1 MYYKQKF
8 GKFNLTKNNLCS
20 FTMKWTR
27 KRFRSLKDA
36 KKYVKMEANETEETP
51 EASQPS
57 GHSKH
62 VVKFFVTKYEQTF
75 VYIYL
80 LTQG

>member
-27 KRFRSLKDA
+27 KHFRSLKDA

-51 EASQPS
+51 ETSQP
-57 GHSKH
+57 GGQYSKH
-62 VVKFFVTKYEQTF
+62 VVKFFVNRHEQTF
-75 VYIYL
+75 VYIFL
-80 LTQG
+80 LT

>member
-1 MYYKQKF
+1 
-8 GKFNLTKNNLCS
+8 
-20 FTMKWTR
+20 
-27 KRFRSLKDA
+27 
-36 KKYVKMEANETEETP
+36 MEANETEEIP

-62 VVKFFVTKYEQTF
+62 VVKFFVNKYEQTF

>member
-1 MYYKQKF
+1 
-8 GKFNLTKNNLCS
+8 
-20 FTMKWTR
+20 MKWT
-27 KRFRSLKDA
+27 KKHFRSLKYA

-51 EASQPS
+51 EISQPG

-62 VVKFFVTKYEQTF
+62 IVKFFVNRHEQTF
-75 VYIYL
+75 VYIFL

>member
-1 MYYKQKF
+1 
-8 GKFNLTKNNLCS
+8 
-20 FTMKWTR
+20 MKWTR

-36 KKYVKMEANETEETP
+36 KKYVKMEANETEETL
-51 EASQPS
+51 EASQPD

-62 VVKFFVTKYEQTF
+62 VVKFFVNRHEQTF
-75 VYIYL
+75 VYIFL

>member
-1 MYYKQKF
+1 
-8 GKFNLTKNNLCS
+8 
-20 FTMKWTR
+20 MKWTR

-36 KKYVKMEANETEETP
+36 KKYVKMEANETEEIP

-62 VVKFFVTKYEQTF
+62 VVKFFVNKYEQTF

>member
-1 MYYKQKF
+1 MYCKQKF
-8 GKFNLTKNNLCS
+8 GKFNLTKNNLFS

-27 KRFRSLKDA
+27 KRFCSLKDV
-36 KKYVKMEANETEETP
+36 KKYVKMEANETQEIH
-51 EASQPS
+51 EASQPG

-62 VVKFFVTKYEQTF
+62 VVKFFVNRHEQTF
-75 VYIYL
+75 VYIFL